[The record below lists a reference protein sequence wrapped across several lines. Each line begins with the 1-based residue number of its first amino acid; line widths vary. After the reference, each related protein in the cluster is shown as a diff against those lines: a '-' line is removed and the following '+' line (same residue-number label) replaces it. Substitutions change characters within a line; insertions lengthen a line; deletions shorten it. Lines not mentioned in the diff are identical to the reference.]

1 MSKKKSQ
8 PILTIGLP
16 VFNEEK
22 RVNKIL
28 NFLFRQSYKN
38 FKIII
43 SDNCSNDRTVEIC
56 KKWEKKGKN
65 LIIFRQKKKININ
78 KNFYFVYSKS
88 TTKYFMWMAADDLKS
103 KNFIKDNLHFLEKN
117 PKYSASCCKGII
129 EIDQTKKKKIVDFN
143 ITGNISFKYSKFFD
157 NCFDSHGIFYSLFR
171 RVDLK
176 KSKKYLNYMAWDWI
190 VNLIILEN
198 GDFNRLKKGY
208 FKTAYGGVSTRKNY
222 LFNQDSNYIHKVFP
236 FLKFSIFVLNNAFKK
251 DFGLNNFCNIWFN
264 IIKINLKFLKR
275 YFKYRLES

>member
-1 MSKKKSQ
+1 MSKKKFQ

-43 SDNCSNDRTVEIC
+43 SDNCSNDRTLEIC
-56 KKWEKKGKN
+56 KKWKKKRKN

-129 EIDQTKKKKIVDFN
+129 EIDQTKKK
-143 ITGNISFKYSKFFD
+143 
-157 NCFDSHGIFYSLFR
+157 R
-171 RVDLK
+171 
-176 KSKKYLNYMAWDWI
+176 
-190 VNLIILEN
+190 
-198 GDFNRLKKGY
+198 
-208 FKTAYGGVSTRKNY
+208 
-222 LFNQDSNYIHKVFP
+222 
-236 FLKFSIFVLNNAFKK
+236 
-251 DFGLNNFCNIWFN
+251 
-264 IIKINLKFLKR
+264 
-275 YFKYRLES
+275 